1 MCESTNA
8 VKPGRT
14 ISEKAIGDTIDE
26 LVKDTKGRLV
36 FATFASNVGRV
47 IQMIHSAVKYNRV
60 VFLAGRSMINYT
72 DVAKELGY
80 INVPKGMLRKM

>member
-14 ISEKAIGDTIDE
+14 VSEKVIGDSLDQIIKETTDS
-26 LVKDTKGRLV
+26 RLIV
-36 FATFASNVGRV
+36 ATFASNVGRI
-47 IQMIHSAVKYNRV
+47 IQLIHSAVKYNKT

-72 DVAKELGY
+72 DVAREL
-80 INVPKGMLRKM
+80 